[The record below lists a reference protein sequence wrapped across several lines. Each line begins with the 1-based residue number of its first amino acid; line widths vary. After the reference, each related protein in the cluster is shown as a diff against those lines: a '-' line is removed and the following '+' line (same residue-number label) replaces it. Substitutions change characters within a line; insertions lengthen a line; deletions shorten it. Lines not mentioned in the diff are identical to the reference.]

1 MYVQEEPDEPGTD
14 NTRPIQAAFTG
25 GRTCVISNPKLQR
38 TYRAAI
44 LATNS
49 TTVYTITATTSSG
62 VTELY
67 GSTPTYGGVAMGHLN
82 FYKF

>member
-44 LATNS
+44 LATNP
-49 TTVYTITATTSSG
+49 TTVYTITATTLA
-62 VTELY
+62 VRRVARQRMEALPWPLEL
-67 GSTPTYGGVAMGHLN
+67 L
-82 FYKF
+82 